1 MSPQL
6 YNAQQLLE
14 ISPIHGWYFTEML
27 PWQRVFSRGLRHLD
41 RQMQEKMKGKVQRE
55 TYSSSLF
62 LRNSLKHVERFCFS
76 TRASHLNSV
85 DLAVFRYS
93 QRMGLDDLQGVI
105 FLNFLIL
112 CRMIKKAPD

>member
-6 YNAQQLLE
+6 YDAQQSLE
-14 ISPIHGWYFTEML
+14 SSPIHGWYLTEML
-27 PWQRVFSRGLRHLD
+27 PWQRVLSRGRRHLD

-85 DLAVFRYS
+85 GLAVFPVQSENGTR
-93 QRMGLDDLQGVI
+93 
-105 FLNFLIL
+105 
-112 CRMIKKAPD
+112 